1 METFKIPIII
11 FFLVHFSV
19 IIKNTG
25 QGGNDMFCRNDKG
38 DMCYGNE
45 VQKRDEEDSGGS
57 DVCGPLIPAVRTYC
71 TVHDRVSVG

>member
-1 METFKIPIII
+1 
-11 FFLVHFSV
+11 
-19 IIKNTG
+19 
-25 QGGNDMFCRNDKG
+25 MFCRNDKG